1 MTRTSLA
8 LAALV
13 AAVTLC
19 IHVLPTATAQPTGPV
34 VTGGAHP
41 WVDVSG
47 YTTGASTD
55 VIYTVPLD
63 RVLVVTTFASSEG
76 ATWSL
81 LENGTD
87 KFTSNQYTTLTVFTA
102 GNGHMTFQP
111 GSNVQ
116 FSNLQSSAGPTYYW
130 YLEGYLAHP

>member
-1 MTRTSLA
+1 MTKTSLA

-13 AAVTLC
+13 AAVTLG

-41 WVDVSG
+41 WVDFSG
-47 YTTGASTD
+47 STTGSSTD
-55 VIYTVPLD
+55 VIYTVPAD
-63 RVLVVTTFASSEG
+63 RVLVVTTFASDERLG
-76 ATWSL
+76 WSL
-81 LENGTD
+81 LENGTN
-87 KFTSNQYTTLTVFTA
+87 KFTSNTYNTHFTALTA

-116 FSNLQSSAGPTYYW
+116 FSNSFSSTYYW